1 MFALAERIGQDVET
15 VAAWPY
21 SKLQDWI
28 AYDETRTM
36 ADLIRRSAIG
46 AGMSESD
53 LFGVIEMEQEQSGW
67 VGIVKVGGKTR

>member
-1 MFALAERIGQDVET
+1 
-15 VAAWPY
+15 
-21 SKLQDWI
+21 
-28 AYDETRTM
+28 M

-67 VGIVKVGGKTR
+67 VGIVKVGGKR

>member
-1 MFALAERIGQDVET
+1 MFALAERLGQDVET

-36 ADLIRRSAIG
+36 ADLIRKSAIG

-67 VGIVKVGGKTR
+67 VGIVKVGGKR